1 MLNITCKNRSKSFT
15 KTIYVVTNIKNK
27 ESKYLIFSFFSFVML
42 KLKQLSKIQTNYNV
56 ITGPGPGYNTCCVC
70 IILLACIFFFIKI
83 YYKVFFYIIGS
94 LNVREGPF
102 F

>member
-1 MLNITCKNRSKSFT
+1 VLNITCKNRSKSFT

-70 IILLACIFFFIKI
+70 IIYYSRVFFFLLK
-83 YYKVFFYIIGS
+83 YII
-94 LNVREGPF
+94 RCF
-102 F
+102 FILLVL